1 MLEIIEFT
9 EDKREDLLNII
20 QPVFKKGET
29 YAFPPEISKD
39 EIYDVWISKPL
50 KTFVSVYNGNLAGT
64 YYIKKNQP
72 GLGSHVCNCGYIVS
86 HEFSGKGIAS
96 KMCLHSQSIAK
107 ELGFSAMQ
115 FNLVV
120 STNKAAVHTWKKL
133 GFEVTGRLEKAFR
146 HNTLGL
152 VDAFVMYKILR

>member
-1 MLEIIEFT
+1 MLEIIEFS
-9 EDKREDLLNII
+9 DDQREDILNII

-29 YAFPPEISKD
+29 YAFSPEISRD
-39 EIYDVWISKPL
+39 EIYDVWVSKPL
-50 KTFVSVYNGNLAGT
+50 KTFAAVYNNKIAGT

-96 KMCLHSQSIAK
+96 KMCIHSQLIAK
-107 ELGFSAMQ
+107 DLGFSAMQ

-133 GFEVTGRLEKAFR
+133 GFEITGRLEKAFN
-146 HNTLGL
+146 HKKLGL
-152 VDAFVMYKILR
+152 VDAFVMYKILK